1 MIYQYVCK
9 FYLNASHFIYIDG
22 KKGEPHS
29 HCFEFVLD
37 VATKEKES
45 FVSFTEIEKS
55 VENLLAPYQEKLL
68 NDVKPFD
75 EINPTLENIA
85 NYFKELFVKE
95 IALKKWVLVTIELSE
110 TPTRSY
116 LINTAEELKQNVL
129 GNQKDKV
136 FEELQ
141 NIVDTIHNDKTLENI
156 IKNPVEFK
164 NEESNT
170 KNIIIKKDNLDENDY
185 DYIIPEELMHYDT

>member
-95 IALKKWVLVTIELSE
+95 IAFKKWVLVTIELSE

-156 IKNPVEFK
+156 IKNPIEFK

-185 DYIIPEELMHYDT
+185 DYIIPEELMHYDI

>member
-95 IALKKWVLVTIELSE
+95 IAFKKWVLVTIELSE

-156 IKNPVEFK
+156 IKNPIEFK
-164 NEESNT
+164 NEE
-170 KNIIIKKDNLDENDY
+170 KNIIFKKDNLDENDY
-185 DYIIPEELMHYDT
+185 DYIIPEELMHYDI